1 MGVNQD
7 WALIRKWG
15 VKQVIYGIRKTKR
28 SSTECNRNSLG
39 KVRKE
44 SNQRKS
50 LGHFSITNSLER
62 KINFLNTFVRLA
74 KLSSKTLLITTRA
87 DVLGESPVGHG
98 DICHVG
104 LFLRHLPQLFVNM
117 TSPPGLRQNEGEEA
131 EKGQK
136 GQQTLLKGKKDAK
149 KKKTEREE
157 EICTLTTS
165 NNQRARLPIHWETS

>member
-1 MGVNQD
+1 M
-7 WALIRKWG
+7 G
-15 VKQVIYGIRKTKR
+15 VKQVIYGIRKTKH